1 MGHQAGIFV
10 LGFVKIATPAEED
23 ALLNTVDA
31 VLCNVHLSKYKK
43 KKVHVASV
51 NIADQ
56 T

>member
-31 VLCNVHLSKYKK
+31 VLCIYPNTKK